1 MLDVLISYT
10 KIQFNVGMLRVRKSA
25 SAAPT
30 LFLIQKC
37 NGKAAA
43 YSELIMTV
51 WAKSSSGY
59 RIEIDTCDWMLC

>member
-51 WAKSSSGY
+51 
-59 RIEIDTCDWMLC
+59 